1 MARYPFMMLDT
12 QPGSLMPRLPLEITF
27 GYRSIQVAG
36 IVDTGSADNVLPYR
50 VGLALGALWDKQ
62 EKLGPLSE
70 GQAGVE
76 SRALPILAKI
86 PELTETTDVPLVFA
100 WASSDSVPVLLGQT
114 NFLMEFN
121 VCFYRSQNYFEVW
134 RG

>member
-36 IVDTGSADNVLPYR
+36 IVDTGSAVNVLPYR

-62 EKLGPLSE
+62 EKLGPLSG